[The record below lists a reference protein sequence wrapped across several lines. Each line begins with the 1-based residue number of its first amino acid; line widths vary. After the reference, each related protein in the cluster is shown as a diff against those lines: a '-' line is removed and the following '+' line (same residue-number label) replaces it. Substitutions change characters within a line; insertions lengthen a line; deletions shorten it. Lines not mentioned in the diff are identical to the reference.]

1 MVIPPFQSQ
10 LPVRISF
17 GDGVISELE
26 GLLAGRSALV
36 VVEEPVA
43 VIPAV
48 AELLNRLADVEVL
61 VKPSGEPTVAQV
73 DEAAALVSRRRPDV
87 IAGIGGGSAIDLAK
101 AARQSAEQG
110 EPFARFC
117 RGEVEV
123 TPPAIELVAV
133 PTTSGTGA
141 DVSGAAVAFDPEQGR
156 KIGFAHPLMR
166 AQYSLVDPLLTAG
179 LPRNATVYA
188 AVDALAQAIDG
199 VIVSNSNP
207 LSVAM
212 GLEAV
217 RHLTAGV
224 ERAAADG
231 SDLDARRSLAL
242 GSLMAGLAMNLSDCG
257 ADHALGHA
265 IGSVLGLPH
274 GLTVGLVLAEA
285 LELNRPACADRLD
298 RVADAMGAPGAGR
311 GDGSRAVRAV
321 RELLARLDFPTAAQA
336 GVSVQH
342 LDALTEL
349 ALQDY
354 CLTVNPR
361 TWDAGDIR
369 RAYGDAL
376 AVTAR

>member
-1 MVIPPFQSQ
+1 MAIPPFQSQ

-17 GDGVISELE
+17 GDGVVSELE
-26 GLLAGRSALV
+26 GLVAGRRAVV

-43 VIPAV
+43 SVAAV
-48 AELLNRLADVEVL
+48 ADVLVRLTNAEVL

-73 DEAAALVSRRRPDV
+73 DDAAALVTRVQPEV
-87 IAGIGGGSAIDLAK
+87 IAAIGGGSAIDLAK

-117 RGEVEV
+117 RGEVV
-123 TPPAIELVAV
+123 VQPPTIELVAV

-141 DVSGAAVAFDPEQGR
+141 DVSGAAVAFDPERRR

-166 AQYSLVDPLLTAG
+166 AQHSLVDPLLTVG

-188 AVDALAQAIDG
+188 GVDALAQAIDG
-199 VIVSNSNP
+199 VIVSNANP

-217 RHLTAGV
+217 HHLSGGI
-224 ERAAADG
+224 ERAAQDG
-231 SDLDARRSLAL
+231 GDLDARRSLAL

-285 LELNRPACADRLD
+285 LEVNRPACAEKLD
-298 RVADAMGAPGAGR
+298 RVADAMGAPQEGR

-321 RELLARLDFPTAAQA
+321 RELLARLQFPTADEA
-336 GVSVQH
+336 GVSAEHVDQ
-342 LDALTEL
+342 LVDL

-361 TWDAGDIR
+361 TWDAADIR
-369 RAYGDAL
+369 QAYGEAL
-376 AVTAR
+376 AVASR

>member
-1 MVIPPFQSQ
+1 
-10 LPVRISF
+10 
-17 GDGVISELE
+17 
-26 GLLAGRSALV
+26 
-36 VVEEPVA
+36 
-43 VIPAV
+43 
-48 AELLNRLADVEVL
+48 
-61 VKPSGEPTVAQV
+61 
-73 DEAAALVSRRRPDV
+73 
-87 IAGIGGGSAIDLAK
+87 
-101 AARQSAEQG
+101 
-110 EPFARFC
+110 
-117 RGEVEV
+117 
-123 TPPAIELVAV
+123 
-133 PTTSGTGA
+133 
-141 DVSGAAVAFDPEQGR
+141 VAFDPEQGR

-179 LPRNATVYA
+179 LPRNATVFA

-199 VIVSNSNP
+199 VIVSNANP

-231 SDLDARRSLAL
+231 SDLEARRSLAL
-242 GSLMAGLAMNLSDCG
+242 GSLTAGLAMNLSDCG

-285 LELNRPACADRLD
+285 LEVNRPACADRLD
-298 RVADAMGAPGAGR
+298 RVADAMGAAAGR
-311 GDGSRAVRAV
+311 DDGSRAVRAV
-321 RELLARLDFPTAAQA
+321 RELLARLDFPTAAQV
-336 GVSVQH
+336 GVSEQH
-342 LDALTEL
+342 LDGLTEL

-369 RAYGDAL
+369 RAYGEAL